1 VLTGINL
8 SIPRGKTVALVG
20 PSGGGKTTLCHL
32 LPRFYEI
39 IEGSITLDGHDIRDI
54 TLRSLRRNIGIVS
67 QDVFLFASTIRDNIR
82 YGKPDATDAEIAWAA
97 GRAEIHDDIM
107 KMPDG
112 YDSIVGERGIKLSG
126 GQKQRVSIARIFLK
140 NPPVLI
146 LDEAT
151 SALDS
156 VTEIKI
162 QKSLEE
168 LSAGR
173 TVMIIA
179 HRLSTI
185 RHADRII
192 VIGETG
198 IRESG
203 THEEL
208 LALNGLYA
216 ELYRAQSN

>member
-1 VLTGINL
+1 
-8 SIPRGKTVALVG
+8 
-20 PSGGGKTTLCHL
+20 
-32 LPRFYEI
+32 
-39 IEGSITLDGHDIRDI
+39 
-54 TLRSLRRNIGIVS
+54 
-67 QDVFLFASTIRDNIR
+67 
-82 YGKPDATDAEIAWAA
+82 
-97 GRAEIHDDIM
+97 M

-112 YDSIVGERGIKLSG
+112 YDSVVGERGIKLSG

-179 HRLSTI
+179 HRLSTV